1 MAEKKKGGVK
11 TKSPV
16 KSAERNANNGKAIQD
31 TPFISIICPV
41 RNAERTMDTTM
52 QYLLNADYPREKM
65 EIILADG
72 GSTDGTI
79 DIIKRWQEKYQ
90 FIKLVEVKN
99 SKSPGFARNAALK
112 IARGDFVL
120 FTDADCAPHK
130 DWIHKILSPFFKDP
144 KIGLVGGEIFTLR
157 TDPDNA
163 VESYCEQ
170 IKFLTIGN
178 RVGKKSGGYYP
189 EVKKYLPSEV
199 NGSQT
204 SPFFATA
211 NAAVS
216 KRALDDI
223 GRKFWDEITAE
234 DVDFSLRIMQKGY
247 KIFFEPAA
255 IVDHMHRATPEQFY
269 KQLWG
274 YGFGHPLLVKTHAK
288 NILEIYIQY
297 FGGISIPIPVSA
309 FLKGIIYIG
318 NFHLMHI
325 FALITVIKVIINAF
339 VGGIVRGLESTI
351 ILLLITL
358 FFAFLYFL
366 PVFMIKP
373 LNKFLTW
380 AKIRYLSNFHFIK
393 GGFDG
398 VKKFG
403 TVTVESSW

>member
-1 MAEKKKGGVK
+1 MPEEKKNSLKAK
-11 TKSPV
+11 SSAKSKRITKNVEGPQ
-16 KSAERNANNGKAIQD
+16 KI
-31 TPFISIICPV
+31 PFVSIICPV
-41 RNAERTMDTTM
+41 KNAERTIDTTM
-52 QYLLNADYPREKM
+52 QYLLNVDYPRDKM

-72 GSTDGTI
+72 GSNDGTI

-112 IARGDFVL
+112 IATGDFIL

-130 DWIHKILSPFFKDP
+130 DWIHKILAPFFKDP

-157 TDPDNA
+157 TDSSND

-170 IKFLTIGN
+170 VKFLTIGN
-178 RVGKKSGGYYP
+178 RVGMQAGGYYP
-189 EVKKYLPSEV
+189 DVKKYLPSEV

-204 SPFFATA
+204 CPFFATA
-211 NAAVS
+211 NAAIS
-216 KRALDDI
+216 KKALDSI

-247 KIFFEPAA
+247 KIFFEPSA

-274 YGFGHPLLVKTHAK
+274 YGFGHPLLVKTYAK
-288 NILEIYIQY
+288 NILEIYLQY
-297 FGGISIPIPVSA
+297 FGGISIPIPVSPS
-309 FLKGIIYIG
+309 LKGIIYIG

-325 FALITVIKVIINAF
+325 FAIVSIIKVIINAL
-339 VGGIVRGLESTI
+339 VGGIIRGLESTI
-351 ILLLITL
+351 ILLIITL

-366 PVFMIKP
+366 PILMIKP
-373 LNKFLTW
+373 LNKFFTW
-380 AKIRYLSNFHFIK
+380 AKIRYLSNFYFIK